1 LRLPRDIIPYGPTAL
16 LLHWEQLISP
26 DINTA
31 VHRYAAA
38 IKQVQG
44 VKECV
49 PAYAS
54 LLVRFDAQQTTPYQ
68 LKELIF
74 TLQPEEIEAAGIRH
88 EIPVCYEPSLAPD
101 LLTAA
106 ETLELSTDE
115 LIGLHT
121 NKDYL
126 VYQLGYQPGFAF
138 LGETDE
144 RLAIN
149 RRLSPRRSVP
159 EGSVGLARRQTGI
172 YPTSG
177 PGGWQIIGRCPWP
190 MLGDG
195 DDWSRL
201 QAGDQVRF
209 YAIGPDE
216 FHQLQKTAAPWP
228 VR

>member
-1 LRLPRDIIPYGPTAL
+1 MRLPREIISYGPTAL
-16 LLHWEQLISP
+16 LLNWEQLISP
-26 DINTA
+26 AISSA
-31 VHRYAAA
+31 VHRYTAA
-38 IKQVQG
+38 IEQVRG
-44 VKECV
+44 VQECI

-54 LLVRFDAQQTTPYQ
+54 LLVCFDAQQITPYQ
-68 LKELIF
+68 LKEIIF
-74 TLQPEEIEAAGIRH
+74 TLQPEEVEATGIRH

-144 RLAIN
+144 RLAID
-149 RRLSPRRSVP
+149 RRASPRRSIP
-159 EGSVGLARRQTGI
+159 EGSVGLAGRQTGI
-172 YPTSG
+172 YPTAG

-201 QAGDQVRF
+201 QAGDQVCF